1 MLLGYQQFMTEELN
15 YTMMAVQAMKI
26 QALVRIATSPEYAS
40 KVEAD
45 TVNKLVSFIQESAF
59 VPDGVNEILKK
70 IQSKYLQDK

>member
-1 MLLGYQQFMTEELN
+1 MTEELN